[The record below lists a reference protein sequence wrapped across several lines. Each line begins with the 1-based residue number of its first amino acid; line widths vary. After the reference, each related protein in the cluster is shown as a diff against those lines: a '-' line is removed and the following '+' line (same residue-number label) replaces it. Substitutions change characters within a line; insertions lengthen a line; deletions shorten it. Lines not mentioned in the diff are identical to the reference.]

1 MIEKESGLGRIPYE
15 MIVWDWDGTLM
26 DSTPTIVDCIQKS
39 CLDLSLPVPP
49 NELASHVIGLG
60 LQDALRIA
68 VPALTPSQYP
78 QMVARFRYY
87 YLAKDHEL
95 TLFKGIREL
104 LAQLKQRGHYLAVAT
119 GKPRAGLNR
128 SLKFHD
134 LEDMFV
140 DTRTADETRSKPH
153 PQMLHELSESLMVP
167 LAKML
172 MIGDTSHDLL
182 MASNAGVDAV
192 AVTYGAHP
200 AQSLRVL
207 KPAAC
212 VDTVDQLATF
222 LLK

>member
-1 MIEKESGLGRIPYE
+1 MTSKLENLRYE

-39 CLDLSLPVPP
+39 CVDLGLPVPP
-49 NELASHVIGLG
+49 DELASHVIGLG

-68 VPALTPSQYP
+68 VPTLTPPQYP
-78 QMVARFRYY
+78 ELVARFRYY

-104 LAQLKQRGHYLAVAT
+104 LADLKDRGHYLAVAT
-119 GKPRAGLNR
+119 GKPRVGLNR
-128 SLKFHD
+128 SLKFHQ
-134 LEDMFV
+134 LEQMFV

-167 LAKML
+167 LNKML

-200 AQSLRVL
+200 AGSLREL
-207 KPAAC
+207 KPLAC
-212 VDTVDQLATF
+212 VDTVGELGTF
-222 LLK
+222 LLTTAK

>member
-1 MIEKESGLGRIPYE
+1 MPKKETNLDRIPYE

-39 CLDLSLPVPP
+39 CADLSLPVPAD
-49 NELASHVIGLG
+49 ELASHVIGLG

-68 VPALTPSQYP
+68 VPQLTPTQYP
-78 QMVARFRYY
+78 QMLERFRYY

-95 TLFKGIREL
+95 NLFNGIREL
-104 LAQLKQRGHYLAVAT
+104 LAQLKARGHYLAVAT

-128 SLKFHD
+128 SLKFHE

-140 DTRTADETRSKPH
+140 DSRTADETRSKPH
-153 PQMLHELSESLMVP
+153 PQMLHELSESLMIPVG
-167 LAKML
+167 KML

-200 AQSLRVL
+200 AQSLKAL
-207 KPAAC
+207 NPLAC
-212 VDTVDQLATF
+212 VDTVEQLAAF